1 LLELLKSF
9 HGEGGGV
16 NRSSSKSAA
25 MMDLTEA
32 LVLEAKENMWG
43 KWELR
48 V

>member
-1 LLELLKSF
+1 VRGRL
-9 HGEGGGV
+9 
-16 NRSSSKSAA
+16 NRSSSKSAS

-32 LVLEAKENMWG
+32 LVLEAKENKWG